1 MTQLRRLVLV
11 RHGETE
17 GESSIRFHGSGDV
30 ALSAEGAT
38 QMQAVSSTL
47 GDEPLD
53 LIVSSPMRR
62 AWRSAWI
69 AGKGA
74 PVRLESNFRE
84 IHFGR
89 WEGLTREEIQA
100 ADPVIYEDWQNKS
113 PGFEFPGGEPRAE
126 FRERVEKG
134 LDSLLAAPV
143 HSALVVAHKGVIRT
157 IVELLIGERPQG
169 LDLGDGIELTRK
181 SDGTWF
187 EGRNSSDPP
196 SLR

>member
-17 GESSIRFHGSGDV
+17 GESSIRFHGSADV

-38 QMQAVSSTL
+38 QMRAVSSAL
-47 GDEPLD
+47 GAEPFG
-53 LIVSSPMRR
+53 LIFSSPMQR

-100 ADPVIYEDWQNKS
+100 ADPVLYEDWQNKS
-113 PGFEFPGGEPRAE
+113 QGFEFPGGEPRAD

-143 HSALVVAHKGVIRT
+143 HSVLVVAHKGVIRT

-169 LDLGDGIELTRK
+169 LELGDGIELTRK

-187 EGRNSSDPP
+187 EGRNSSNPP
-196 SLR
+196 GLS

>member
-17 GESSIRFHGSGDV
+17 GESSIRFHGSADV

-38 QMQAVSSTL
+38 QMQAVSSAL
-47 GDEPLD
+47 GDEPVD

-69 AGKGA
+69 VGKGA

-100 ADPVIYEDWQNKS
+100 ADPVLYEDWQNKS
-113 PGFEFPGGEPRAE
+113 EGFEFPGGEPRGE

-143 HSALVVAHKGVIRT
+143 HAALVVAHKGVIRT
-157 IVELLIGERPQG
+157 IVELLIGERPHG
-169 LDLGDGIELTRK
+169 LELGDGIELTRK

-187 EGRNSSDPP
+187 EGRNSSNPP
-196 SLR
+196 GLS